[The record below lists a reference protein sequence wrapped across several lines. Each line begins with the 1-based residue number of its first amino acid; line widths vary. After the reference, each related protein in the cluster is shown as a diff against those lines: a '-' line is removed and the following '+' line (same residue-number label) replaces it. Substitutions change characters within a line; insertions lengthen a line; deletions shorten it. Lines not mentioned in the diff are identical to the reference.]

1 MLPNYGWMDETL
13 VNRIDRDDH
22 ISPINMVNE
31 HAVTHDPLVVLVD
44 EGTASASASAILS
57 GALRDNGQAILV
69 GHKTF
74 GKGKFQSVEV
84 FLAYT

>member
-31 HAVTHDPLVVLVD
+31 HAVTHDPLVVLVS
-44 EGTASASASAILS
+44 TKPVM
-57 GALRDNGQAILV
+57 LV
-69 GHKTF
+69 SSTNNNKPYG
-74 GKGKFQSVEV
+74 
-84 FLAYT
+84 